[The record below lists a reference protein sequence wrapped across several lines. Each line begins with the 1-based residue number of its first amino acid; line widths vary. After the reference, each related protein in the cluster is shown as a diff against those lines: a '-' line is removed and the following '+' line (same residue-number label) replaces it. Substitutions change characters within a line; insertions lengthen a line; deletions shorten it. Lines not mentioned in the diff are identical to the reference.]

1 MNLRKNKLRIY
12 FFIYLIFPLQC
23 LNSLELLM
31 LKEPIQ
37 TNKAPKAIG
46 AYSQAIKSGE
56 FLFISGQIPLNP
68 ETMKIVDS
76 SFEDSAQRVILN
88 LENICKEAG
97 ASLDDIVKL
106 NIYLL
111 DLENFD
117 TLNKIMEERFS
128 EPFPAR
134 ATVEVARLPKDVM
147 IEMDAI
153 VSLAQ

>member
-1 MNLRKNKLRIY
+1 
-12 FFIYLIFPLQC
+12 
-23 LNSLELLM
+23 M

-68 ETMKIVDS
+68 ETMEIVDS
-76 SFEDSAQRVILN
+76 SFEDSAQRVISN
-88 LENICKEAG
+88 LQNICKEAG

-111 DLENFD
+111 DLENFG

>member
-68 ETMKIVDS
+68 ETMEIVDS
-76 SFEDSAQRVILN
+76 SFEDSAQRVISN

-111 DLENFD
+111 DLENFY
-117 TLNKIMEERFS
+117 TLNKIMEHRFS

>member
-76 SFEDSAQRVILN
+76 SFEDSAQRVISN

-111 DLENFD
+111 DLENFG

>member
-68 ETMKIVDS
+68 ETMKVVDS
-76 SFEDSAQRVILN
+76 SFEDSAQRVISN
-88 LENICKEAG
+88 IENICKEAG

-117 TLNKIMEERFS
+117 ILNKIMEERFS

>member
-1 MNLRKNKLRIY
+1 
-12 FFIYLIFPLQC
+12 
-23 LNSLELLM
+23 M

-68 ETMKIVDS
+68 ETMKVVDS
-76 SFEDSAQRVILN
+76 SFEDSAQRVISN
-88 LENICKEAG
+88 IENICKEAG

>member
-68 ETMKIVDS
+68 ETMKVVDS
-76 SFEDSAQRVILN
+76 SFEDSAQRVISN
-88 LENICKEAG
+88 IENICKEAG

-117 TLNKIMEERFS
+117 ILNKIMEERFS

-153 VSLAQ
+153 VSITQ

>member
-68 ETMKIVDS
+68 ETMKVVDS
-76 SFEDSAQRVILN
+76 SFEDSAQRVISN
-88 LENICKEAG
+88 IENICKEAG

>member
-1 MNLRKNKLRIY
+1 
-12 FFIYLIFPLQC
+12 
-23 LNSLELLM
+23 M

-76 SFEDSAQRVILN
+76 SFEDSVQRVILN

-106 NIYLL
+106 NIYLI

-117 TLNKIMEERFS
+117 TLNKIMEKRFS

-153 VSLAQ
+153 VSIAQ

>member
-1 MNLRKNKLRIY
+1 MSLRKNKLRIY

-68 ETMKIVDS
+68 ETMKIEDS
-76 SFEDSAQRVILN
+76 SFEDSAQRVISN

-97 ASLDDIVKL
+97 ASLDNIVKL

>member
-56 FLFISGQIPLNP
+56 FLFISGQSPLNP
-68 ETMKIVDS
+68 QTMKIVDS
-76 SFEDSAQRVILN
+76 SFEDSAQRVISN
-88 LENICKEAG
+88 IENICKEAG

-117 TLNKIMEERFS
+117 ILNKIMEERFS

-134 ATVEVARLPKDVM
+134 ATVEVARLPKDVK

>member
-76 SFEDSAQRVILN
+76 SFEDSAQRVISN
-88 LENICKEAG
+88 IENICKEAG

-117 TLNKIMEERFS
+117 ILNKIMKKRFS

-153 VSLAQ
+153 VSITQ

>member
-76 SFEDSAQRVILN
+76 SFEDSAQRVISN

-153 VSLAQ
+153 VSITQ

>member
-68 ETMKIVDS
+68 QTMKIVDS
-76 SFEDSAQRVILN
+76 SFEDSAQRVISN
-88 LENICKEAG
+88 IENICKEAG

-117 TLNKIMEERFS
+117 ILNKIMEERFS

-134 ATVEVARLPKDVM
+134 ATVEVARLPKDVK

>member
-76 SFEDSAQRVILN
+76 SFEDSAQRVISN

-117 TLNKIMEERFS
+117 TLNKIIEQRFY

>member
-1 MNLRKNKLRIY
+1 MCIRDR
-12 FFIYLIFPLQC
+12 
-23 LNSLELLM
+23 LN
-31 LKEPIQ
+31 
-37 TNKAPKAIG
+37 
-46 AYSQAIKSGE
+46 
-56 FLFISGQIPLNP
+56 
-68 ETMKIVDS
+68 
-76 SFEDSAQRVILN
+76 
-88 LENICKEAG
+88 
-97 ASLDDIVKL
+97 DIVKL

>member
-46 AYSQAIKSGE
+46 AYSQAIKSGK

-68 ETMKIVDS
+68 ETMEIVDS

-128 EPFPAR
+128 KPFPAR

>member
-37 TNKAPKAIG
+37 TNKAPEAIG

-76 SFEDSAQRVILN
+76 SFEDSVQRVILN

-153 VSLAQ
+153 VSLVQ